1 MAREQESQDL
11 NKAKREMFDELI
23 KLHAKAAEKS
33 LSSLLKTEI
42 QISDAKIQVKTVR
55 NVEYNILEPAILVRN
70 SLTSESDESVAGNM
84 IYIMR
89 QRDMQVFLN
98 QLMGIDELP
107 EPDFEFDDTALSAVE
122 EVMNQMVHDTV
133 GIMAKCLEDDMTASN
148 CRLFLSEGPDTF
160 SEIVEEEPGASTFVI
175 RYRIRIKDVL
185 DSEFMECISATAIGS
200 INQEITNYL
209 EDGEEEEEETE
220 EEEIEEEEAEVA
232 EDFLDDD
239 EELEEEDEYLDN
251 EYLDGE
257 YLDDDL
263 DESDVKDYL
272 DDDLDDLD
280 YKGGYGKQEKPAAG
294 KPARSQQPVK
304 PAKAAKPEKAVK
316 PGRNE
321 SPVREPARRQ
331 TSSKKSQAVSQR
343 ETASQRQPA
352 AQAASPRQQV
362 WQNETIRGNL
372 GLIMDVPLK
381 VSVEI
386 GRTKRRLK
394 EVLNFGNGMV
404 VELDKQADAPVD
416 IIVNGQ
422 LIARGE
428 VVVIDDNFGVRIS
441 EIVNTRSII
450 GNGE

>member
-1 MAREQESQDL
+1 MAREQEGQEAR

-33 LSSLLKTEI
+33 LSSILKTDI
-42 QISDAKIQVKTVR
+42 QITDAKIQVKTVR
-55 NVEYNILEPAILVRN
+55 NVEYGLLEPAIMVQN
-70 SLTSESDESVAGNM
+70 SLTSESDDDVAGNM
-84 IYIMR
+84 VFILR

-122 EVMNQMVHDTV
+122 EVMNQMTHDA
-133 GIMAKCLEDDMTASN
+133 IASMASYLDDDMRSSA
-148 CRLFLSEGPDTF
+148 CKLFLSEGPDTF
-160 SEIVEEEPGASTFVI
+160 AELIDEEPGASTFVI
-175 RYRIRIKDVL
+175 RYRIRIQDIM
-185 DSEFMECISATAIGS
+185 DSEFIECISATAIGS
-200 INQEITNYL
+200 INQEITYKQ
-209 EDGEEEEEETE
+209 EADDPEEPEEEDLGELEE
-220 EEEIEEEEAEVA
+220 
-232 EDFLDDD
+232 LDDD
-239 EELEEEDEYLDN
+239 DE
-251 EYLDGE
+251 E

-263 DESDVKDYL
+263 DDTDLDGEEYL
-272 DDDLDDLD
+272 DDDLDDTDVKGYLD
-280 YKGGYGKQEKPAAG
+280 DDDEYEEPVVPKKVVREARPAR
-294 KPARSQQPVK
+294 PARSAKTEKTEKSAKPVK
-304 PAKAAKPEKAVK
+304 
-316 PGRNE
+316 
-321 SPVREPARRQ
+321 PVREPAEKAV
-331 TSSKKSQAVSQR
+331 SAKKSRPVSQKQ
-343 ETASQRQPA
+343 ADAPA
-352 AQAASPRQQV
+352 GKKKV
-362 WQNETIRGNL
+362 TLWQNQTIHENL

-394 EVLNFGNGMV
+394 DVLNFGNGMV

>member
-1 MAREQESQDL
+1 MAREQEGQEAR
-11 NKAKREMFDELI
+11 NKAKREMFDELM

-42 QISDAKIQVKTVR
+42 QITDAKIQVKTVR
-55 NVEYNILEPAILVRN
+55 NVDYNILEPAIMVQN
-70 SLTSESDESVAGNM
+70 NLTSKSDEDVAGNM
-84 IYIMR
+84 VFILR
-89 QRDMQVFLN
+89 QRDMQVFLH
-98 QLMGIDELP
+98 QLMGIEELP

-122 EVMNQMVHDTV
+122 EVMNQMVSDSV
-133 GIMAKCLEDDMTASN
+133 ASMAAYLEDDMSSSACN
-148 CRLFLSEGPDTF
+148 LILSEGPDTF
-160 SEIVEEEPGASTFVI
+160 GEVIGEEPGASTFVI

-185 DSEFMECISATAIGS
+185 DSEFMECISATAIAS
-200 INQEITNYL
+200 INQEITYKQ
-209 EDGEEEEEETE
+209 EADEEPEE
-220 EEEIEEEEAEVA
+220 
-232 EDFLDDD
+232 
-239 EELEEEDEYLDN
+239 EELEEEEPEEEVDE
-251 EYLDGE
+251 EEE

-263 DESDVKDYL
+263 DDSDVGEYL
-272 DDDLDDLD
+272 DEDID
-280 YKGGYGKQEKPAAG
+280 YVGGYEDLEPPKKSVRKTQ
-294 KPARSQQPVK
+294 PARQPVK
-304 PAKAAKPEKAVK
+304 PPVKQTVKQTAKKPV
-316 PGRNE
+316 P
-321 SPVREPARRQ
+321 P
-331 TSSKKSQAVSQR
+331 KK
-343 ETASQRQPA
+343 TQPA
-352 AQAASPRQQV
+352 VQKQAAAPSGKKKVELWHSQ
-362 WQNETIRGNL
+362 TIHENL

-394 EVLNFGNGMV
+394 DVLNFGNGMV

>member
-1 MAREQESQDL
+1 MAREQEGQEAR

-33 LSSLLKTEI
+33 LSSILKTDI
-42 QISDAKIQVKTVR
+42 QITDAKIQVKTVR
-55 NVEYNILEPAILVRN
+55 NVEYGLLEPAIMVQN
-70 SLTSESDESVAGNM
+70 SLTSESDDDVAGNM
-84 IYIMR
+84 VFILR

-122 EVMNQMVHDTV
+122 EVMNQMTHDA
-133 GIMAKCLEDDMTASN
+133 IASMASYLDDDMRSSA
-148 CRLFLSEGPDTF
+148 CKLFLSEGPDTF
-160 SEIVEEEPGASTFVI
+160 AELIDEEPGASTFVI
-175 RYRIRIKDVL
+175 RYRIRIQDIM
-185 DSEFMECISATAIGS
+185 DSEFIECISATAIGS
-200 INQEITNYL
+200 INQEITYKQ
-209 EDGEEEEEETE
+209 EADDPEEEPEESEEEELGELEE
-220 EEEIEEEEAEVA
+220 
-232 EDFLDDD
+232 LDDD
-239 EELEEEDEYLDN
+239 DE
-251 EYLDGE
+251 E

-263 DESDVKDYL
+263 DDSDLDGEEYLDDDLDDSDVKDYL
-272 DDDLDDLD
+272 DDDDE
-280 YKGGYGKQEKPAAG
+280 YEEPVIPKKAVREARPAKPVRSAKTEKLA
-294 KPARSQQPVK
+294 KSEKTTKPVK
-304 PAKAAKPEKAVK
+304 
-316 PGRNE
+316 
-321 SPVREPARRQ
+321 PVREPAEKAV
-331 TSSKKSQAVSQR
+331 SAKKSR
-343 ETASQRQPA
+343 PASQKQPA
-352 AQAASPRQQV
+352 APAGKKKV
-362 WQNETIRGNL
+362 TLWQSQTIHENL

-394 EVLNFGNGMV
+394 DVLNFGNGMV